1 MARAL
6 TQWPESA
13 SGHRDRPSWPGF
25 RLWLAGRRPDLV
37 CWSDGTDAINAS
49 ETDCLAVDAALIEP
63 VSPCNFCEM
72 QGDFRKM
79 QGRARRHANEE
90 RPDLNSLDGFP
101 LFR

>member
-1 MARAL
+1 VARAL

-49 ETDCLAVDAALIEP
+49 ETDCLAGHVGLELP
-63 VSPCNFCEM
+63 NP
-72 QGDFRKM
+72 R
-79 QGRARRHANEE
+79 E
-90 RPDLNSLDGFP
+90 RYPFEVP
-101 LFR
+101 R